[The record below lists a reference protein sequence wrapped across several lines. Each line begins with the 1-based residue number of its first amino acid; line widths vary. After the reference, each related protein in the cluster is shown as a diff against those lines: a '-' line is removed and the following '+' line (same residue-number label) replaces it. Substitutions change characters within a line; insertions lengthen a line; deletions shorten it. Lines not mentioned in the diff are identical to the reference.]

1 MIVVLDI
8 FVANE
13 KWLSVS
19 RWTDNS
25 QMYFP
30 GLEYA
35 IFLLIDALQHLQ
47 YPVYE
52 PVYES
57 LLNADWLT
65 DHYVISRSKQ
75 YPICFSLMYTLN

>member
-1 MIVVLDI
+1 MILVLDS

-25 QMYFP
+25 QMYLP
-30 GLEYA
+30 ALEYA

-47 YPVYE
+47 YPVIE

-57 LLNADWLT
+57 LLNADWLA
-65 DHYVISRSKQ
+65 DYYVISRSKQ
-75 YPICFSLMYTLN
+75 LPICFSLMYTAN

>member
-1 MIVVLDI
+1 MNLH
-8 FVANE
+8 A
-13 KWLSVS
+13 
-19 RWTDNS
+19 
-25 QMYFP
+25 
-30 GLEYA
+30 LEYA
-35 IFLLIDALQHLQ
+35 VFLLIDALQHLQ

-75 YPICFSLMYTLN
+75 YPIFFNVHSQLVIRI